1 MEFLGE
7 VFVDLFGLNRSRYQD
22 IYEMG
27 LAEQSRQQ
35 SRRLNELQQ
44 LQRVREAA
52 GPVSSAAA
60 AKAASAGKE
69 EAPVTAADTAV

>member
-7 VFVDLFGLNRSRYQD
+7 VFVNLFGLNRSRYQD

-27 LAEQSRQQ
+27 MAEQSRQQ

-44 LQRVREAA
+44 LQRVRQAA

-60 AKAASAGKE
+60 ANVASAAKDD
-69 EAPVTAADTAV
+69 APVTAADSEV